1 MLKGRSYFAL
11 NFSLVWILFIYLFI
25 FIYFF
30 FGGGGGG
37 RDMFGLV
44 LFCFIG
50 C

>member
-11 NFSLVWILFIYLFI
+11 NFSLVWIFVVVFV
-25 FIYFF
+25 FVFF
-30 FGGGGGG
+30 WRGGGGGGG

>member
-11 NFSLVWILFIYLFI
+11 NFSLVWICFD
-25 FIYFF
+25 FF
-30 FGGGGGG
+30 LGGGGGGGGGGG